1 MKIKHFF
8 TLLASLAI
16 SFNVSGQ
23 KKNSE
28 KPLKLSDSI
37 SIAMPQVIVIG
48 KRDGMINKVPG
59 SASILNLT
67 EIKLFSP
74 VSLNEVLRKV
84 SGVNVVDEEGA
95 GLRVNIGIRG
105 LDPDRSRNVLMLED
119 GVPIALG
126 PYGEPEMY
134 FTPSIDKMA
143 GIEILKGSGQILHG
157 PQTIGG
163 IVNFFTAD
171 PPSRQ
176 TTRIKLMGAGNGYLS
191 GFGTYGN
198 TIGKTGF
205 IISYLHKRADELG
218 PTNFR
223 LNDLS
228 AKIKINLDSKSSLG
242 IKLGYY
248 DEESNSTYL
257 GLTQTMFDKGD
268 QDFVRMSASD
278 KLPIKR
284 YSASATHQ
292 LQINQNI
299 SLKTTAFAYT
309 TSRNW
314 QRQDFS
320 FNSAAANQ
328 TGIIWGDQGIS
339 NGAVYMIN
347 STGNRNRQFEVA
359 GLEPRLS
366 IKHRLL
372 NIDNELE
379 TGARFL
385 YEKADEQFI
394 IGKDASS
401 AEGTMRDK
409 EVRTGNAFS
418 AYVQNKFNI
427 TSKLSVSGGMRMEN
441 FDYERQVL
449 RGRYRI
455 NNVNNVIRDTSIIAS
470 DNTFAIIPGTG
481 LTFAASDNVNLFAGV
496 HKGFAPPRI
505 KDAITSNGVPYNL
518 DAELSTNYELGTRMH
533 FGNFVS
539 AELTGFILNFQNQ
552 IIPVSNSSGN
562 LNATGVVNGGQT
574 LHKGIEAAF
583 KIDLGEISGS
593 RHSFTVESNIT
604 LQKSEYNNDRFIP
617 VNGQTVN
624 VKNNQLPYS
633 AKLMVWNAIGMDLQN
648 GFGFRVSGNYIGAQF
663 TDELNTELASA
674 NGRTGKIGSRF
685 VVDANAFYNIP
696 KTKAAFNVAVKNLT
710 NQRYITT
717 RRPEGI
723 RVSLPRMLT
732 AGFEVNF

>member
-1 MKIKHFF
+1 MRYLF
-8 TLLASLAI
+8 TLFSGLAI
-16 SFNVSGQ
+16 GLTSYGQ
-23 KKNSE
+23 KNAQESQF
-28 KPLKLSDSI
+28 KLSDSTT
-37 SIAMPQVIVIG
+37 IAMPQVTVIG

-59 SASILNLT
+59 SGAILNRK

-105 LDPDRSRNVLMLED
+105 LDPDRSRNILMLED

-143 GIEILKGSGQILHG
+143 GIEVLKGSGQILHG

-171 PPSRQ
+171 PPARQ
-176 TTRIKLMGAGNGYLS
+176 TANIKLMGAGKGYFS

-218 PTNFR
+218 PTYFN

-228 AKIKINLDSKSSLG
+228 AKIKISLNSKSSVG

-248 DEESNSTYL
+248 DEESNSTYI
-257 GLTQTMFDKGD
+257 GLTQTMYDKGG

-278 KLPIKR
+278 RLPIKR
-284 YSASATHQ
+284 YSASVAH
-292 LQINQNI
+292 LINITPDI

-309 TSRNW
+309 TTRNW

-320 FNSAAANQ
+320 LNSAASNQ
-328 TGIIWGDQGIS
+328 TGVIWGDQNVS
-339 NGAVYMIN
+339 NGAVYMLN

-359 GLEPRLS
+359 GVEPRLS
-366 IKHRLL
+366 VKHRLF
-372 NIDNELE
+372 NMDNELE

-401 AEGTMRDK
+401 SDGIMRDK
-409 EVRTGNAFS
+409 EVRTGKAFS
-418 AYVQNKFNI
+418 AYLQNKFDL
-427 TSKLSVSGGMRMEN
+427 TPKLSLTGGLRMEN
-441 FDYERQVL
+441 FNYEREIL

-455 NNVNNVIRDTSIIAS
+455 NNVNNVIRDTSIIAV
-470 DNTFAIIPGTG
+470 DNTFALIPGAG
-481 LTFAASDNVNLFAGV
+481 VTFTANDNINFFAGV

-505 KDAITSNGVPYNL
+505 KDAITSSGVPYNL
-518 DAELSTNYELGTRMH
+518 DAELSTNYELGTRMN
-533 FGNFVS
+533 FGNFAS
-539 AELTGFILNFQNQ
+539 AELTGFILDFQNQ

-583 KIDLGEISGS
+583 KVDLGQVSGS
-593 RHSFTVESNIT
+593 KHSFTVESSIT
-604 LQKSEYNNDRFIP
+604 LQNSEYSNDRFIP
-617 VNGQTVN
+617 VNGQPVN
-624 VKNNQLPYS
+624 VKNYQLPYS
-633 AKLMVWNAIGMDLQN
+633 ANLMMWNALGMELVN
-648 GFGFRVSGNYIGAQF
+648 GFGFRISGNYIGDQF
-663 TDELNTELASA
+663 TDELNTETASA
-674 NGRTGKIGSRF
+674 NGRIGKLDSRY
-685 VVDANAFYNIP
+685 VIDANAYYNIP
-696 KTKAAFNVAVKNLT
+696 KTKAAINIAVKNLT
-710 NQRYITT
+710 DQRYITT

-723 RVSLPRMLT
+723 RVSLPRMFT
-732 AGFEVNF
+732 AGLEVSF

>member
-1 MKIKHFF
+1 M
-8 TLLASLAI
+8 SI
-16 SFNVSGQ
+16 SALGQ
-23 KKNSE
+23 KNNSA
-28 KPLKLSDSI
+28 KSVKLSDSS
-37 SIAMPQVIVIG
+37 SIQMPEVIVIG

-59 SASILNLT
+59 SASILNNK

-74 VSLNEVLRKV
+74 ISLNEVLRKV
-84 SGVNVVDEEGA
+84 TGVNVVDEEGA

-105 LDPDRSRNVLMLED
+105 LDPDRSRNILMLED

-143 GIEILKGSGQILHG
+143 GIEVLKGSGQILFG

-176 TTRIKLMGAGNGYLS
+176 TTHIKLMGAGNGYFS

-205 IISYLHKRADELG
+205 IISYLHKRADALG
-218 PTNFR
+218 TTYFN

-228 AKIKINLDSKSSLG
+228 AKVKISLDSRSSLG

-268 QDFVRMSASD
+268 QDFVRMSSSD
-278 KLPIKR
+278 RLPIRR

-292 LQINQNI
+292 FQINPDI
-299 SLKTTAFAYT
+299 SLKTTAFGYT

-320 FNSAAANQ
+320 FNSSAANQ
-328 TGIIWGDQGIS
+328 TGLIWGNPDVS
-339 NGAVYMIN
+339 NGAVYMLN

-366 IKHRLL
+366 IKHRLF
-372 NIDNELE
+372 NFENELE
-379 TGARFL
+379 TGVRYL
-385 YEKADEQFI
+385 YERANEQFI
-394 IGKDASS
+394 IGNDASS
-401 AEGTMRDK
+401 AKGTMRDK
-409 EVRTGNAFS
+409 EVRTGKAFS
-418 AYVQNKFNI
+418 AYVQNRFNI
-427 TSKLSVSGGMRMEN
+427 TNKLSISGGLRMEN
-441 FDYERQVL
+441 FDYEREIL
-449 RGRYRI
+449 RGRFRI

-470 DNTFAIIPGTG
+470 DNTFALIPGTG
-481 LTFAASDNVNLFAGV
+481 ITFAATDNVNLFAGV

-505 KDAITSNGVPYNL
+505 KDAITANGVPYNL
-518 DAELSTNYELGTRMH
+518 DAELSTNYELGTRMN
-533 FGNFVS
+533 FGNFVN
-539 AELTGFILNFQNQ
+539 AELTGFILDFQNQ

-583 KIDLGEISGS
+583 KIDLGKISGS
-593 RHSFTVESNIT
+593 KHSFTIESNAT
-604 LQKSEYNNDRFIP
+604 LQNSTYNNDRFIP
-617 VNGQTVN
+617 VNGQAVN

-663 TDELNTELASA
+663 TDELNTELPSA
-674 NGRTGKIGSRF
+674 NGRTGKISSRF
-685 VVDANAFYNIP
+685 VIDGNAFFTIP
-696 KTKAAFNVAVKNLT
+696 NTKATFNVAVKNLT
-710 NQRYITT
+710 DQRYIST

>member
-1 MKIKHFF
+1 MKQIF
-8 TLLASLAI
+8 TLLIGLAMSI
-16 SFNVSGQ
+16 SAFSQ
-23 KKNSE
+23 MKNSN

-37 SIAMPQVIVIG
+37 SIEMPQVIIIG
-48 KRDGMINKVPG
+48 KRDGIINKVPG
-59 SASILNLT
+59 SASILNNK
-67 EIKLFSP
+67 EIKLFAP
-74 VSLNEVLRKV
+74 ISLNEVLRKV
-84 SGVNVVDEEGA
+84 TGVNVVDEEGA
-95 GLRVNIGIRG
+95 GLRINIGIRG
-105 LDPDRSRNVLMLED
+105 LDPDRSRNILMLED

-143 GIEILKGSGQILHG
+143 GIEVLKGSGQILFG

-176 TTRIKLMGAGNGYLS
+176 TTHIKLMGAGNGYFS

-228 AKIKINLDSKSSLG
+228 AKVKITLDSRSSLG

-248 DEESNSTYL
+248 EEESNSTYL
-257 GLTQTMFDKGD
+257 GLTQTMYDKGD
-268 QDFVRMSASD
+268 QDFARMSASD

-292 LQINQNI
+292 LQINPDI
-299 SLKTTAFAYT
+299 SLKTTAFGYT

-320 FNSAAANQ
+320 FSSTATNQ
-328 TGIIWGDQGIS
+328 TGVIWGDPGVS
-339 NGAVYMIN
+339 NGAVYMLN

-366 IKHRLL
+366 IKHRLFSFE
-372 NIDNELE
+372 NELE

-385 YEKADEQFI
+385 YEKADEQFV
-394 IGKDASS
+394 IGNDADSPN
-401 AEGTMRDK
+401 GTMRDK
-409 EVRTGNAFS
+409 EVRTGRAFS
-418 AYVQNKFNI
+418 AYIQNKFNI
-427 TSKLSVSGGMRMEN
+427 SPKLSVSGGLRLEN
-441 FDYERQVL
+441 FDYERQIL
-449 RGRYRI
+449 RGRFTI
-455 NNVNNVIRDTSIIAS
+455 NNVKNVIRDTSIIAS
-470 DNTFAIIPGTG
+470 DNTFALIPGGG
-481 LTFAASDNVNLFAGV
+481 LTFAANDHVNFFAGV

-518 DAELSTNYELGTRMH
+518 DAELSTNYELGTRIN
-533 FGNFVS
+533 FVNFVS
-539 AELTGFILNFQNQ
+539 AELTGFIMDFENQ

-583 KIDLGEISGS
+583 KIDLGKISGS
-593 RHSFTVESNIT
+593 KHSFTIESNAT
-604 LQKSEYNNDRFIP
+604 LQNSIYNNNRFIA
-617 VNGQTVN
+617 VNGRAIN

-633 AKLMVWNAIGMDLQN
+633 AKLMVWNAVGMDLQN

-674 NGRTGKIGSRF
+674 NGRAGKIDSRF
-685 VVDANAFYNIP
+685 VIDGNAFFTIP
-696 KTKAAFNVAVKNLT
+696 NTKVTFNVAVKNLT
-710 NQRYITT
+710 DQRYITT

-723 RVSLPRMLT
+723 RVSLPRMFT
-732 AGFEVNF
+732 AGFEVNFQ

>member
-1 MKIKHFF
+1 MKHIFI
-8 TLLASLAI
+8 LLMGLATTF
-16 SFNVSGQ
+16 SAFAQNN
-23 KKNSE
+23 NSE
-28 KPLKLSDSI
+28 KPLKLSDSLR
-37 SIAMPQVIVIG
+37 IAMPQVVIIG

-59 SASILNLT
+59 SGTVLNQQ

-74 VSLNEVLRKV
+74 ITLNEVMRKV
-84 SGVNVVDEEGA
+84 SGLNIVDEEGA

-105 LDPDRSRNVLMLED
+105 LDPDRSRSVLMLED

-134 FTPSIDKMA
+134 FTPSIDKMV
-143 GIEILKGSGQILHG
+143 GIEVLKGSGQILHG

-176 TTRIKLMGAGNGYLS
+176 TSHLKVMGAGNGFFS

-205 IISYLHKRADELG
+205 IVSFLHKRADALG
-218 PTNFR
+218 PTRFN

-228 AKIKINLDSKSSLG
+228 AKVKISLNSRSTLG

-248 DEESNSTYL
+248 DEESNATYL
-257 GLTQTMFDKGD
+257 GLTQTMFDTGG

-278 KLPIKR
+278 NLPIKR

-292 LQINQNI
+292 FEIREGI
-299 SLKTTAFAYT
+299 TLKTTAFAYT

-320 FNSAAANQ
+320 FSSSAPNQ
-328 TGIIWGDQGIS
+328 TGVIWGSQNVS
-339 NGAVYMIN
+339 NGAVYMLN

-366 IKHRLL
+366 IKHRLF
-372 NIDNELE
+372 NFENELE
-379 TGARFL
+379 TGVRIL
-385 YEKADEQFI
+385 YERANEQFI
-394 IGKDASS
+394 IGNNASS
-401 AEGTMRDK
+401 ATGTIRDK
-409 EVRTGNAFS
+409 EIRTGTAFS
-418 AYVQNKFNI
+418 TYLQNRFNI
-427 TSKLSVSGGMRMEN
+427 TPRFSVSGGIRMEN
-441 FDYERQVL
+441 FDYERQIL

-455 NNVNNVIRDTSIIAS
+455 NNVNNVIRDTSIIAN
-470 DNTFAIIPGTG
+470 DNTFAIIPGGGITY
-481 LTFAASDNVNLFAGV
+481 APSDKVNFFAGV

-518 DAELSTNYELGTRMH
+518 DAELSTNYELGTRMQLGD
-533 FGNFVS
+533 FAN
-539 AELTGFILNFQNQ
+539 AEVTGFILDFQNQ

-562 LNATGVVNGGQT
+562 LNATGVINGGQT
-574 LHKGIEAAF
+574 LHTGIEAAF
-583 KIDLGEISGS
+583 RVDLGAISGS
-593 RHSFTVESNIT
+593 RNSITIESNIT
-604 LQKSEYNNDRFIP
+604 LQNSKYNNDRFIAVKGQA
-617 VNGQTVN
+617 VNI
-624 VKNNQLPYS
+624 KNNQLPYS
-633 AKLMVWNAIGMDLQN
+633 AKVMLWNALGINLQN

-663 TDELNTELASA
+663 TDELNTQAASA
-674 NGRTGKIGSRF
+674 NGRTGKMDSRF
-685 VVDANAFYNIP
+685 VVDGNAFYKIS
-696 KTKAAFNVAVKNLT
+696 KTNAVLNVAVKNLT
-710 NQRYITT
+710 DQRYITT

-732 AGFEVNF
+732 AGLEINF

>member
-1 MKIKHFF
+1 MKYIF
-8 TLLASLAI
+8 TLLIGLAMSI
-16 SFNVSGQ
+16 SALGQ
-23 KKNSE
+23 KNNSA
-28 KPLKLSDSI
+28 KSVKLSDSS
-37 SIAMPQVIVIG
+37 SIQMPEVIVIG

-59 SASILNLT
+59 SASILNNK

-74 VSLNEVLRKV
+74 ISLNEVLRKV
-84 SGVNVVDEEGA
+84 TGVNVVDEEGA

-105 LDPDRSRNVLMLED
+105 LDPDRSRNILMLED

-143 GIEILKGSGQILHG
+143 GIEVLKGSGQILFG

-176 TTRIKLMGAGNGYLS
+176 TTHIKLMGAGNGYFS

-205 IISYLHKRADELG
+205 IISYLHKRADALG
-218 PTNFR
+218 TTYFN

-228 AKIKINLDSKSSLG
+228 AKVKISLDSRSSLG

-268 QDFVRMSASD
+268 QDFVRMSPSD
-278 KLPIKR
+278 RLPIRR

-292 LQINQNI
+292 FQINPDI
-299 SLKTTAFAYT
+299 SLKTTAFGYT

-320 FNSAAANQ
+320 FNSSAANQ
-328 TGIIWGDQGIS
+328 TGLIWGNPDVS
-339 NGAVYMIN
+339 NGAVYMLN

-366 IKHRLL
+366 IKHRLF
-372 NIDNELE
+372 NFENELE
-379 TGARFL
+379 TGVRYL
-385 YEKADEQFI
+385 YERANEQFI
-394 IGKDASS
+394 IGNDASS
-401 AEGTMRDK
+401 AKGTMRDK
-409 EVRTGNAFS
+409 EVRTGKAFS
-418 AYVQNKFNI
+418 AYVQNRFNI
-427 TSKLSVSGGMRMEN
+427 TNKLSISGGLRMEN
-441 FDYERQVL
+441 FDYEREIL
-449 RGRYRI
+449 RGRFRI

-470 DNTFAIIPGTG
+470 DNTFALIPGTG
-481 LTFAASDNVNLFAGV
+481 ITFAATDNVNLFAGV

-505 KDAITSNGVPYNL
+505 KDAITANGVPYNL
-518 DAELSTNYELGTRMH
+518 DAELSTNYELGTRMN
-533 FGNFVS
+533 FGNFVN
-539 AELTGFILNFQNQ
+539 AELTGFILDFQNQ

-583 KIDLGEISGS
+583 KIDLGKISGS
-593 RHSFTVESNIT
+593 KHSFTIESNAT
-604 LQKSEYNNDRFIP
+604 LQNSTYNNDRFIP
-617 VNGQTVN
+617 VNGQAVN

-663 TDELNTELASA
+663 TDELNTELPSA
-674 NGRTGKIGSRF
+674 NGRTGKISSRF
-685 VVDANAFYNIP
+685 VIDGNAFFTIP
-696 KTKAAFNVAVKNLT
+696 NTKATFNVAVKNLT
-710 NQRYITT
+710 DQRYIST

>member
-1 MKIKHFF
+1 MKHFYI
-8 TLLASLAI
+8 LLIGLAI
-16 SFNVSGQ
+16 TFSLSAQN
-23 KKNSE
+23 KNSE
-28 KPLKLSDSI
+28 KRIKLSDSL
-37 SIAMPQVIVIG
+37 SIAMPQVVVIG

-59 SASILNLT
+59 SGTILNRN

-74 VSLNEVLRKV
+74 ISLNEVLRKV
-84 SGVNVVDEEGA
+84 SGLNVVDEEGA

-105 LDPDRSRNVLMLED
+105 LDPDRSRSILMLED

-143 GIEILKGSGQILHG
+143 GIEVLKGSGQILHG

-176 TTRIKLMGAGNGYLS
+176 TSHIKIMGAGNGYFS

-205 IISYLHKRADELG
+205 IISYLHKRADALG
-218 PTNFR
+218 PTRFN

-228 AKIKINLDSKSSLG
+228 AKIKISLNSKSTLG

-257 GLTQTMFDKGD
+257 GLTQTMFDKGGE
-268 QDFVRMSASD
+268 DFVQMSASD
-278 KLPIKR
+278 NLPIKR

-292 LQINQNI
+292 FQISPDI
-299 SLKTTAFAYT
+299 SLKTTAFGYT

-320 FNSAAANQ
+320 FSSSASNQ
-328 TGIIWGDQGIS
+328 TGVIWGNQNVS
-339 NGAVYMIN
+339 NGAVYMLN

-372 NIDNELE
+372 NFENELE
-379 TGARFL
+379 TGVRIL
-385 YEKADEQFI
+385 YERADEQFI
-394 IGKDASS
+394 IGNNASS
-401 AEGTMRDK
+401 ATGTMRDK
-409 EVRTGNAFS
+409 EIRTGTAFS
-418 AYVQNKFNI
+418 AYLQNRFNI
-427 TSKLSVSGGMRMEN
+427 TRKFSVSGGVRMEN
-441 FDYERQVL
+441 FDYERQIL

-470 DNTFAIIPGTG
+470 DNTFAIIPGGG
-481 LTFAASDNVNLFAGV
+481 LTYTASDNINLFAGV

-505 KDAITSNGVPYNL
+505 KDAITSMGVPYNL
-518 DAELSTNYELGTRMH
+518 DAELSTNYELGTRLH
-533 FGNFVS
+533 FGDFAN
-539 AELTGFILNFQNQ
+539 AELTGFIMDFQNQ

-583 KIDLGEISGS
+583 KINLGAISGS

-604 LQKSEYNNDRFIP
+604 LQSSEYNNDRFIS
-617 VNGQTVN
+617 VKGQAVN

-633 AKLMVWNAIGMDLQN
+633 AKLMLWNALGMDLQN

-663 TDELNTELASA
+663 TDELNTESASA
-674 NGRTGKIGSRF
+674 NGRTGKLDSRF
-685 VVDANAFYNIP
+685 VVDGNAFYKIP
-696 KTKAAFNVAVKNLT
+696 KTKAVFNVAVKNLT

>member
-1 MKIKHFF
+1 MKHFF
-8 TLLASLAI
+8 TLITGLVI

-28 KPLKLSDSI
+28 KPLKLSDSS
-37 SIAMPQVIVIG
+37 SIAMPQVIIIG

-59 SASILNLT
+59 SGNILNQK

-105 LDPDRSRNVLMLED
+105 LDPDRSRNILMLED

-171 PPSRQ
+171 PPFRQ
-176 TTRIKLMGAGNGYLS
+176 TTRIKLMGAKNGYFS

-218 PTNFR
+218 PTRFR

-228 AKIKINLDSKSSLG
+228 AKIKISLDSNSSLG

-248 DEESNSTYL
+248 EEESNSTYL

-268 QDFVRMSASD
+268 QDFIRMSASD

-284 YSASATHQ
+284 YSVSATHQ

-328 TGIIWGDQGIS
+328 TGIIWGDPGIS

-347 STGNRNRQFEVA
+347 STGNRNRQFVVA

-401 AEGTMRDK
+401 SEGTMRDK
-409 EVRTGNAFS
+409 ELRTGNAFS
-418 AYVQNKFNI
+418 AYIQNKFNI
-427 TSKLSVSGGMRMEN
+427 TSKLSVSGGMRIEN
-441 FDYERQVL
+441 FDYERQIL

-470 DNTFAIIPGTG
+470 DNTFAIIPGAG
-481 LTFAASDNVNLFAGV
+481 LTFAASDNINLFAGV

-533 FGNFVS
+533 FGNFAS

-562 LNATGVVNGGQT
+562 LNSTGVVNGGQT

-617 VNGQTVN
+617 VKGQTVN

-648 GFGFRVSGNYIGAQF
+648 GFGFRVSGNYISAQF

-674 NGRTGKIGSRF
+674 NGRTGKIDSRF

>member
-1 MKIKHFF
+1 MKQIF
-8 TLLASLAI
+8 TLLTGLAMSI
-16 SFNVSGQ
+16 SIFGQ

-28 KPLKLSDSI
+28 IPLKLSDSI

-48 KRDGMINKVPG
+48 RRDGMINKVPG
-59 SASILNLT
+59 SGSILNNK

-74 VSLNEVLRKV
+74 ISLNEVLRKV
-84 SGVNVVDEEGA
+84 SGINVVDEEGA

-143 GIEILKGSGQILHG
+143 GIEVLKGSGQILHG

-171 PPSRQ
+171 PPSSQ
-176 TTRIKLMGAGNGYLS
+176 TTRIKLMGAGNGYFS
-191 GFGTYGN
+191 GLGTYGN

-205 IISYLHKRADELG
+205 IISYLHKRADALG
-218 PTNFR
+218 STYFN

-228 AKIKINLDSKSSLG
+228 AKVKISLDSRSSLG

-268 QDFVRMSASD
+268 QDFVRMSPSD
-278 KLPIKR
+278 RLPIRR
-284 YSASATHQ
+284 YSASATH
-292 LQINQNI
+292 LIQINPDI
-299 SLKTTAFAYT
+299 RLKTTAFGYT

-320 FNSAAANQ
+320 FNSSSSNQ
-328 TGIIWGDQGIS
+328 TGVIWGDRDVS
-339 NGAVYMIN
+339 SGAIYMLN

-366 IKHRLL
+366 ITHRLF
-372 NIDNELE
+372 NFENELE
-379 TGARFL
+379 TGVRFL

-394 IGKDASS
+394 IGNDASS
-401 AEGTMRDK
+401 AKGIMRDK
-409 EVRTGNAFS
+409 EVRTGKAFS
-418 AYVQNKFNI
+418 AYIQNRFNI
-427 TSKLSVSGGMRMEN
+427 TNKLSISGGLRMEN
-441 FDYERQVL
+441 FDYEREIL
-449 RGRYRI
+449 RGRFRI

-470 DNTFAIIPGTG
+470 DNTFALIPGAG
-481 LTFAASDNVNLFAGV
+481 ITFAASNNVNLFAGV

-518 DAELSTNYELGTRMH
+518 DAELSTNYEFGTRMN

-539 AELTGFILNFQNQ
+539 AELTGFILDFQNQ

-574 LHKGIEAAF
+574 IHQGIEAAF
-583 KIDLGEISGS
+583 KIDLGKISGS
-593 RHSFTVESNIT
+593 KHSFTIESNAT
-604 LQKSEYNNDRFIP
+604 LQKSTYNNDRFIP
-617 VNGQTVN
+617 VNGQAVN

-674 NGRTGKIGSRF
+674 SGRTGKIDSRF
-685 VVDANAFYNIP
+685 VIDGNTFFTIP
-696 KTKAAFNVAVKNLT
+696 KTKATFNVAVKNLT
-710 NQRYITT
+710 DQRYIST

-732 AGFEVNF
+732 AGFEVSF